1 MFTPRR
7 LSVRVYNWWSLTFRP
22 SEVDPSAPEYS
33 PLFLGSRYLMVSQRK
48 WSFSYFA
55 DIKCVTKTQYVM
67 ERQTIV
73 FLWLL
78 GLELLS
84 SEFVVINL
92 INDWSEQMAV
102 WYICTRRRRNSQLFL
117 YPHESKAYRVLIRL

>member
-1 MFTPRR
+1 M
-7 LSVRVYNWWSLTFRP
+7 
-22 SEVDPSAPEYS
+22 
-33 PLFLGSRYLMVSQRK
+33 
-48 WSFSYFA
+48 
-55 DIKCVTKTQYVM
+55 
-67 ERQTIV
+67 

-102 WYICTRRRRNSQLFL
+102 
-117 YPHESKAYRVLIRL
+117 